1 MKSVGMNIDTLMTDQ
16 AVVIGPGGNVQY
28 DELGF

>member
-1 MKSVGMNIDTLMTDQ
+1 MGMNIDTLMENQ
-16 AVVIGPGGNVQY
+16 AVVIGPSGNVQY